1 MRLSFRYAKWLLLLL
16 LAIAA
21 AMVAFWP
28 SSPMQETTDSE
39 RAAAQ
44 RVVSEKPPGGDFTL
58 NTLQGERALSDYQGQ
73 LVLLYFGY
81 TFCPDI
87 CPTNLSSLSQAW
99 QQLSADEQAKVKIL
113 FVSVDPERDTLKRLQ
128 DYSDYFH
135 SNITG
140 MTGTPKT
147 LARIARDYGVVYQS
161 HQKNASDQHYAVDH
175 SAFTYVIDPSGQL
188 ITQLPHATAPAQILK
203 TVRQHL
209 PESVKP

>member
-1 MRLSFRYAKWLLLLL
+1 MRLPFRYAKWLLLLL

-28 SSPMQETTDSE
+28 SSSMHETTDSE
-39 RAAAQ
+39 RAAAHQ
-44 RVVSEKPPGGDFTL
+44 VVSEKPPGGDFTL

-99 QQLSADEQAKVKIL
+99 QRLSSREQSKVKIL

-140 MTGTPKT
+140 MTGSPTD
-147 LARIARDYGVVYQS
+147 LARIARNYGVVYQS
-161 HQKNASDQHYAVDH
+161 HQKNAADQHYAVDH
-175 SAFTYVIDPSGQL
+175 SAFTYVISPSGEL
-188 ITQLPHATAPAQILK
+188 ITQLPHATAAEQIVK

-209 PESVKP
+209 PEPPQP